1 MPVSF
6 DEVRAMAMALPGAE
20 EGTSYGTP
28 AFRVRKKFFVRLK
41 EDGESIVLRI
51 NPFERGYL
59 LEAEPD
65 AFYITD
71 HYRDYPAVLARLA
84 ALTPERLRGRIED
97 SWRLMA
103 PKRLVDEH
111 DRQTDA

>member
-6 DEVRAMAMALPGAE
+6 DQVRAMAMALPEVE

-51 NPFERGYL
+51 NLFKRDYL
-59 LEAEPD
+59 IAAEPD
-65 AFYITD
+65 AFYVTD
-71 HYRDYPAVLARLA
+71 HYRDYPAVLARLS

-103 PKRLVDEH
+103 PKRLADAH
-111 DRQTDA
+111 DRQPPT

>member
-6 DEVRAMAMALPGAE
+6 DEVRAMAMAMPEAT
-20 EGTSYGTP
+20 EGTSFGTP
-28 AFRVRKKFFVRLK
+28 AFHVRKKLFLRLK

-51 NPFERGYL
+51 NVFEREYL

-71 HYRDYPAVLARLA
+71 HYRDWPAVLARLA
-84 ALTPERLRGRIED
+84 VLTPERLRPHVED
-97 SWRLMA
+97 SWRMMA
-103 PKRLVDEH
+103 PAKLVAAY
-111 DRQTDA
+111 DASRT